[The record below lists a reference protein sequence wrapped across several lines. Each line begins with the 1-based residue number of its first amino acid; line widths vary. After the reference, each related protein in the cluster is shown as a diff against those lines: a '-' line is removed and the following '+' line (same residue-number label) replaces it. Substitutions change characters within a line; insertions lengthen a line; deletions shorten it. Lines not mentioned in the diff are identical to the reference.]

1 MINVKFGRRPRGP
14 VNPLVPNMAK
24 LMEGVDVTPPPPE
37 RNWLGGMPKSL
48 GMMLNNQLGDC
59 TCAAVYHARQI
70 WSYNTNPPMK
80 TAPDKCVEK
89 LYEEACGYVP
99 GNPNTDNGGVEQ
111 DVLTYWLHNGAP
123 IAKGFD
129 KLVAF
134 VEININNQT
143 HMQAGINDSG
153 VVYVGLNI
161 PNYLVDGETIP
172 EIWDV
177 DPSSDN
183 GIAGGHA
190 VVLAGY
196 DTETFSLIS
205 WGQVYTM
212 TWRFWQQFGEEA
224 YMLCDG
230 DWIKKSGQTPSWF
243 SLASLEAQMA
253 ALKAG

>member
-161 PNYLVDGETIP
+161 PNYLVDGETA
-172 EIWDV
+172 DLV
-177 DPSSDN
+177 GSGLHDDL
-183 GIAGGHA
+183 ALLAAVRRGGVHALRWGLDQEVGPDA
-190 VVLAGY
+190 VVVQLGVARG
-196 DTETFSLIS
+196 S
-205 WGQVYTM
+205 
-212 TWRFWQQFGEEA
+212 
-224 YMLCDG
+224 DG
-230 DWIKKSGQTPSWF
+230 G
-243 SLASLEAQMA
+243 A
-253 ALKAG
+253 